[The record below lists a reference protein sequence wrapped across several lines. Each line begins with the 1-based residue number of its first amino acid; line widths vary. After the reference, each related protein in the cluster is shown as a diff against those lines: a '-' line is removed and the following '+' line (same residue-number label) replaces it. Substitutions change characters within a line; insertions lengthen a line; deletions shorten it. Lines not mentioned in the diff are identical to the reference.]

1 MTQGNREALLFMKII
16 TVEEHFDT
24 PANIKQFNAYS
35 EVKNNNPHQDML
47 NATLTDFAKHIDYMD
62 QYGIDMQV
70 ISDAGNSP
78 QVLPDNLV
86 VEACRAQ
93 NESLAEAVA
102 KYPDRLA
109 GLAVVP
115 INLPDEAAK
124 ELERAVT
131 KLNLKGGIISGTVD
145 GQFLDDPKFE
155 PIFAMAEK
163 LDVPLY
169 LHPGVIKDEQK
180 AILYDSKAYSPALAT
195 FMGGAAW
202 GWHMEQGVQMVRL
215 IISGLLEKYP
225 NLKLISGHWGEFVP
239 MFLERLSEFLP
250 FSGLDLPHSFE
261 YYYKKNVYVTPSGM
275 YSDPQLQMVLTEMGA
290 DHLMYS
296 EDFPYIE
303 RKENVQGFMTK
314 ADLSEKDREQ
324 FAHGTAEKLFKL

>member
-1 MTQGNREALLFMKII
+1 MKII

-35 EVKNNNPHQDML
+35 KVKNNNPHQEIFGK
-47 NATLTDFAKHIDYMD
+47 TLTNFDKRIEYMD
-62 QYGIDMQV
+62 KYGIDMQV

-78 QVLPDNLV
+78 QVLPDEYIV
-86 VEACRAQ
+86 DACRAQ
-93 NESLAEAVA
+93 NDTLAEAVSA
-102 KYPDRLA
+102 RSDRLA
-109 GLAVVP
+109 GLAA
-115 INLPDEAAK
+115 LPVNKPEEAAK
-124 ELERAVT
+124 ELERAVKT
-131 KLNLKGGIISGTVD
+131 LGLKGAIISGTID

-155 PIFAMAEK
+155 PIFAMAAK

-215 IISGLLEKYP
+215 IISGLMEKYP
-225 NLKLISGHWGEFVP
+225 NLKLVSGHWGEFVP

-261 YYYKKNVYVTPSGM
+261 YYYKRNVYVTPSGM
-275 YSDPQLQMVLTEMGA
+275 FTDPQLQMVLTEMGA

-296 EDFPYIE
+296 EDYPYIE
-303 RKENVQGFMTK
+303 RKDSVKKFITE
-314 ADLSEKDREQ
+314 ADLSDEQREQ

>member
-1 MTQGNREALLFMKII
+1 MKII

-35 EVKNNNPHQDML
+35 KVKNNNPHQEIL
-47 NATLTDFAKHIDYMD
+47 GKTLTNFDKRIEYMD
-62 QYGIDMQV
+62 KYGIDMQV

-78 QVLPDNLV
+78 QVLPDEYIV
-86 VEACRAQ
+86 DACRAQ
-93 NESLAEAVA
+93 NDTLAEAVSA
-102 KYPDRLA
+102 RSDRLA
-109 GLAVVP
+109 GLAA
-115 INLPDEAAK
+115 LPVNKPEEAAK
-124 ELERAVT
+124 ELERAVKT
-131 KLNLKGGIISGTVD
+131 LGLKGAVISGTID

-155 PIFAMAEK
+155 PIFAMAAK

-215 IISGLLEKYP
+215 IISGLMEKYP
-225 NLKLISGHWGEFVP
+225 NLKLVSGHWGEFVP

-261 YYYKKNVYVTPSGM
+261 YYYKRNVYVTPSGM
-275 YSDPQLQMVLTEMGA
+275 FTDPQLQMVLTEMGA

-296 EDFPYIE
+296 EDYPYIE
-303 RKENVQGFMTK
+303 RKDSVKKFITE
-314 ADLSEKDREQ
+314 ADLSDEQREQ

>member
-1 MTQGNREALLFMKII
+1 MKII

-35 EVKNNNPHQDML
+35 KVKNNNPQQEKL
-47 NATLTDFAKHIDYMD
+47 SAVLTNFDKRIEYMD
-62 QYGIDMQV
+62 KYGIDMQV

-78 QVLPDNLV
+78 QVLPDELTV
-86 VEACRAQ
+86 DACRAQ
-93 NESLAEAVA
+93 NDTLAEAVA
-102 KYPDRLA
+102 AHSDRLA
-109 GLAVVP
+109 GLAALPVNVP
-115 INLPDEAAK
+115 DAAAK
-124 ELERAVT
+124 ELERAVKT
-131 KLNLKGGIISGTVD
+131 LGLKGAIISGTVD

-155 PIFAMAEK
+155 PIFAMAAK

-225 NLKLISGHWGEFVP
+225 NLKLASGHWGEFVP
-239 MFLERLSEFLP
+239 MFMERLSEFLP

-261 YYYKKNVYVTPSGM
+261 YYYKRNVYVTPSGM
-275 YSDPQLQMVLTEMGA
+275 FTDPQLKLVLTEMGA

-296 EDFPYIE
+296 EDYPYIN
-303 RKENVQGFMTK
+303 RKDKVGQFITQ
-314 ADLSEKDREQ
+314 ADLSDQEREQ